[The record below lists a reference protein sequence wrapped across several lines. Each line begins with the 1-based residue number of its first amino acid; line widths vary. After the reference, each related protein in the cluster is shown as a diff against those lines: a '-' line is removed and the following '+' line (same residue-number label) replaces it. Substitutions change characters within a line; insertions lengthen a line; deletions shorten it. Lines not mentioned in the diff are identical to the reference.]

1 MKTPGEIIETAPS
14 RWGAPRLADL
24 LRRAVE
30 GKKRTR
36 AEIEQLEADWKAQEA
51 KERAEH
57 AARQRVEWP
66 AHLAGCGAPPFAV
79 KALEK
84 PLETAAVRAAR
95 EFLTSGKQS
104 LVLSGFT
111 GTGKTAAACLLFGA
125 AQRTETRTG
134 HNLREWDSSRGMF
147 LDFRRLKRVSDYTAE
162 DRLLL
167 RRAWAVPVLVL
178 DELGG
183 QPGEELGP
191 RSLELLEELVDHRD
205 APGRLTAY
213 TTNLSIQRMEGQP
226 SAFAAFVK
234 ARVLSRLN
242 RSGMFRDCGTRDLRQ
257 GATP

>member
-1 MKTPGEIIETAPS
+1 MKTPGEIMETAPS

-30 GKKRTR
+30 GKKRTPEELER
-36 AEIEQLEADWKAQEA
+36 LEAEWKAQEA
-51 KERAEH
+51 RERAEH
-57 AARQRVEWP
+57 DARQRVEWP
-66 AHLAGCGAPPFAV
+66 EHLAACGAPPEAV
-79 KALEK
+79 AALRK
-84 PLETAAVRAAR
+84 PMDTAAVRAAR
-95 EFLTSGKQS
+95 AFLADKRRS
-104 LVLSGFT
+104 LVLSGYT
-111 GTGKTAAACLLFGA
+111 GAGKTVAACLLFGA
-125 AQRTETRTG
+125 ATRVETRTG

-147 LDFRRLKRVSDYTAE
+147 LDFRRLKRVSDYAAQ

-167 RRAWAVPVLVL
+167 HRAWAVPVLVL

-213 TTNLSIQRMEGQP
+213 TTNLSIQRVDGQS

-257 GATP
+257 GAAP